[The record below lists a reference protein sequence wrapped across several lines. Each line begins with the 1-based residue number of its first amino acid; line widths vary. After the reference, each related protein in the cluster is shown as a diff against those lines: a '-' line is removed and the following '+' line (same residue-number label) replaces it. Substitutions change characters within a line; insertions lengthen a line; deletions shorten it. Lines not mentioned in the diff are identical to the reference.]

1 MLVQYKKKTY
11 IFLGVGIA
19 LALLLSVVTKSM
31 ISKAG
36 SETAVSMAIV
46 NSPNTMNI
54 LLGGFFSVI
63 ISWLFIFAGC
73 VFFAKGKGYSGFLG
87 GVLGIF
93 YMLGPVIL
101 FLIKDK
107 HQEGT

>member
-11 IFLGVGIA
+11 ILLGVGIA

-31 ISKAG
+31 ISIAG
-36 SETAVSMAIV
+36 SETAVSVAIV
-46 NSPNTMNI
+46 NSPNTMDI
-54 LLGGFFSVI
+54 LLGGFFLVI
-63 ISWLFIFAGC
+63 ISWLFILGGC
-73 VFFAKGKGYSGFLG
+73 VFFAKGKGYRGLLG
-87 GVLGIF
+87 GILGIF
-93 YMLGPVIL
+93 YVLGPIIL